1 MIDNEIN
8 DTNLEINTNFDQ
20 YKYQS
25 NPESKIGNGLNDKL
39 ELKNSAEM
47 NINQEFLNIKSEF
60 DFVKKELQAKKD
72 DLIEKDELNM
82 Q

>member
-8 DTNLEINTNFDQ
+8 DTNLEMNINFDQ

-25 NPESKIGNGLNDKL
+25 NPESKIGNGVNDKL

-72 DLIEKDELNM
+72 DSIEKDELNM